1 MVLSPACRRVRSS
14 VIPGYVMSLR
24 PAWLYET
31 LSLKRERQADNQ
43 HVGLPLWEGS
53 RVIQKMLGWCQE
65 GTPGTV
71 QQDEFL
77 PCTWRGLWG
86 CLVAL
91 AVLVA

>member
-43 HVGLPLWEGS
+43 HVGLPLWEWS
-53 RVIQKMLGWCQE
+53 RVIQKMLGWWLS
-65 GTPGTV
+65 GRNTRDRSAG
-71 QQDEFL
+71 
-77 PCTWRGLWG
+77 
-86 CLVAL
+86 
-91 AVLVA
+91 